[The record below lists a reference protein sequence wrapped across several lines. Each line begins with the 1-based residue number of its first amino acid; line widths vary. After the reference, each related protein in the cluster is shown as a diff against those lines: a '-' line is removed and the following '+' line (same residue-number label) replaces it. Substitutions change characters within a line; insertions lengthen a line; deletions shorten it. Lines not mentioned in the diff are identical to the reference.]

1 MLFIFSISSWECQ
14 QIRMNPTR
22 LRNWHKGC
30 LLIDDSA
37 KMWHRA
43 IAPALLFFLQLQ
55 LCQADLNKA
64 QAKPDSNP
72 PVDIPKTD
80 TQLIYEVLLKMLD
93 RWNAHDIDG
102 LMSVYWN
109 SPALLAV
116 IDTEQFD
123 GWQSLYRSYK
133 NQFRNPD
140 NMGTV
145 NPTRVQVKLLKP
157 DVAFGIVSW
166 TIKYP
171 RNARASE
178 MVGTSTLDIQ
188 KFDSGWKIVVLH
200 TSYTVM

>member
-1 MLFIFSISSWECQ
+1 MAPC
-14 QIRMNPTR
+14 
-22 LRNWHKGC
+22 
-30 LLIDDSA
+30 DSA
-37 KMWHRA
+37 SA
-43 IAPALLFFLQLQ
+43 SLFLQLQ

-133 NQFRNPD
+133 NQYRNPD
-140 NMGTV
+140 EMGTV

-157 DVAFGIVSW
+157 DVAFGIVS
-166 TIKYP
+166 
-171 RNARASE
+171 
-178 MVGTSTLDIQ
+178 GQ
-188 KFDSGWKIVVLH
+188 
-200 TSYTVM
+200 